1 MAQNRYVNTGIWVD
15 SYFARLGANEKLAFL
30 YLLTT
35 SHANISGVYKLPL
48 RCAAFESGLAAKLFA
63 AALERFEAD
72 GKIVRHGEWLGLVNF
87 IKHQKPNPK
96 VRIGIASELGKAPR
110 EIIERLP
117 LTVAAAQIGFDRLSH
132 SNPNLNA
139 KENLNPKRSLFTS
152 LSTGNPQEE
161 PTRLRARR
169 TGEGREEEGAGW

>member
-15 SYFARLGANEKLAFL
+15 SYIARLGMTEKLAFL

-35 SHANISGVYKLPL
+35 SHANISGVYKLPM
-48 RCAAFESGLAAKLFA
+48 RSAAFESGLTAKILN

-72 GKIVRHGEWLGLVNF
+72 GKIVRHGEWIGLVNF

-96 VRIGIASELGKAPR
+96 VRIGIANELSKAPR

-132 SNPNLNA
+132 SNSNLNA
-139 KENLNPKRSLFTS
+139 KENLNPKRSLFTG

-161 PTRLRARR
+161 SARQRARR
-169 TGEGREEEGAGW
+169 TGEGCEEEGAGW